1 MSEINLAE
9 LRQKVDRSANPYKVV
24 RRDAIEYIG
33 RLDDGSNVTAPYEGY
48 GKNVYRVDGTELLV
62 NDLVSKQLDKII
74 GLTPMQAKVV
84 KNASGEAGVRDF
96 RNYLATAGSM
106 MKPVS
111 VALIANPSSRTV
123 SGLVP
128 VSEDP
133 ITSDAFFDFLELFLE
148 KNSLYPVDYQMAY
161 DISAGFTLFLNS
173 NNPDV
178 RQIASNEDFL
188 VNSYYLKW
196 NLGQIELGR
205 YYERLICS
213 NGQTET
219 IKNKEARITTVREDK
234 ISGILDLPQNSGL
247 LTDSFDKFRSKALE
261 SMEVNA
267 SIAELKTISDKL
279 DNYMIDN
286 KIAKAIAPYNEELQ
300 LYLNAG
306 YDGTMVQLKQMK
318 ASMTVWELY
327 NDVTDYASNN
337 TLWDKDD
344 NRRGMLQGEAL
355 KFLMR
360 ERDVKNY
367 SDIFSQIHSY

>member
-33 RLDDGSNVTAPYEGY
+33 RLDDSSNVTAPYEGY

-128 VSEDP
+128 ISEDP

-205 YYERLICS
+205 YYKRLICS

-219 IKNKEARITTVREDK
+219 IKHKEARITTVREDK

>member
-1 MSEINLAE
+1 M
-9 LRQKVDRSANPYKVV
+9 
-24 RRDAIEYIG
+24 
-33 RLDDGSNVTAPYEGY
+33 
-48 GKNVYRVDGTELLV
+48 
-62 NDLVSKQLDKII
+62 
-74 GLTPMQAKVV
+74 
-84 KNASGEAGVRDF
+84 
-96 RNYLATAGSM
+96 
-106 MKPVS
+106 
-111 VALIANPSSRTV
+111 
-123 SGLVP
+123 
-128 VSEDP
+128 
-133 ITSDAFFDFLELFLE
+133 
-148 KNSLYPVDYQMAY
+148 
-161 DISAGFTLFLNS
+161 
-173 NNPDV
+173 
-178 RQIASNEDFL
+178 
-188 VNSYYLKW
+188 
-196 NLGQIELGR
+196 GQ

-219 IKNKEARITTVREDK
+219 IKHKEARITTIREDK

>member
-1 MSEINLAE
+1 MSEVNLTE
-9 LRQKVDRSANPYKVV
+9 LRKIVDGSANPYKVV

-33 RLDDGSNVTAPYEGY
+33 RLDDGSEVSAPYEGY
-48 GKNVYRVDGTELLV
+48 GKNVYRVEETELLV
-62 NDLVSKQLDKII
+62 NDLVSKQLDEII
-74 GLTPMQAKVV
+74 GLTPKQAKVV
-84 KNASGEAGVRDF
+84 KNASGETGVRDF

-128 VSEDP
+128 IKEEP
-133 ITSDAFFDFLELFLE
+133 ITSDAFFDFLEIFLD
-148 KNSLYPVDYQMAY
+148 KNGLYPVDYQMAY
-161 DISAGFTLFLNS
+161 DIAAGFTLFLDS

-178 RQIASNEDFL
+178 RQIAPGEDFL

-219 IKNKEARITTVREDK
+219 VKHKEARISTVREDR
-234 ISGILDLPQNSGL
+234 ISGIMDIPRNGGL
-247 LTDSFDKFRSKALE
+247 LTGSFERFRGKALE
-261 SMEVNA
+261 AMGVSA
-267 SIAELKTISDKL
+267 SYSK
-279 DNYMIDN
+279 
-286 KIAKAIAPYNEELQ
+286 ELQ
-300 LYLNAG
+300 MYLNAG
-306 YDGTMVQLKQMK
+306 YDGAPEQLKQMK
-318 ASMTVWELY
+318 ASMSVWELY
-327 NDVTDYASNN
+327 NAVTDYASNN
-337 TLWDKDD
+337 TVWDKDD

-355 KFLMR
+355 TFLMR

-367 SDIFSQIHSY
+367 SDIFS